1 MRRFI
6 KLGMGL
12 ICSFLLLSVCLELR
26 AQKPVDSLLQDATME
41 NCVQYALQ
49 HQPLVQQSYLD
60 ESIVDREV
68 KDKLSAWFP
77 QIALNYTAYSYFQ
90 LPSAVFQGTVE
101 PTGTYNAHYAALTL
115 SQNIFNR
122 DVLLASRSAK
132 DVRLQAK
139 QNTTSNKIDLTVSVG
154 KAYYDVLLTQKQ
166 IDVLDDDIQRLT
178 RNLKDSYNQYQGGL
192 VDKTDYKRA
201 TISLNNSKAEK
212 KSTEE
217 MLKAKLVYLKQLM
230 NYPAE
235 AQLSLQYDSL
245 QMEEEIFVDTTQ
257 AINYD
262 ARIEFQQLKTMQRL
276 QYDNLKYYR
285 WAYIPS
291 LSLIGNYSFNFYNNN
306 VAQLYAQNFPSSY
319 LGLGLSVPIFQ
330 GTKRTQEIKIAE
342 LQLERLN
349 YDEVTLKNQV
359 NSQYALAL
367 ASYKSNL
374 NEYQILRDN
383 LEMAREV
390 YNTIQLQYRSGVKA
404 YLDLITAETD
414 LRTSEV
420 NYTDAL
426 FQLLSSKLDVQ
437 KALGTIKY

>member
-6 KLGMGL
+6 NITAGL
-12 ICSFLLLSVCLELR
+12 ICAAILLAAHTAVQ
-26 AQKPVDSLLQDATME
+26 AQKSVDSLLQDATME
-41 NCVQYALQ
+41 NCVQYALL
-49 HQPLVQQSYLD
+49 HQPVLQQSYLD

-77 QIALNYTAYSYFQ
+77 QINLNFSAYSYFQ
-90 LPSAVFQGTVE
+90 LPSAVFQGAVV
-101 PTGTYNAHYAALTL
+101 PTGTFNSHFASISL
-115 SQNIFNR
+115 SQNIFDR

-166 IDVLDDDIQRLT
+166 IDVLDEDILRLA
-178 RNLKDSYNQYQGGL
+178 RSLKDSYNQYQGGL

-212 KSTEE
+212 KATEE

-230 NYPAE
+230 NYPAS

-245 QMEEEIFVDTTQ
+245 QMEQEIFVDTAQ
-257 AINYD
+257 DVNYE

-291 LSLIGNYSFNFYNNN
+291 IFLLGNYSFNFYNDNIAN
-306 VAQLYAQNFPSSY
+306 IYAQNFPSSY
-319 LGLGLSVPIFQ
+319 LALGLSVPLFQ

-342 LQLERLN
+342 LQLQRLD
-349 YDEVTLKNQV
+349 YDEVSLKNQV

-367 ASYKSNL
+367 ASYKANL
-374 NEYQILRDN
+374 NDYQVLRDN
-383 LEMAREV
+383 LVMARDV

-420 NYTDAL
+420 NYTNAL